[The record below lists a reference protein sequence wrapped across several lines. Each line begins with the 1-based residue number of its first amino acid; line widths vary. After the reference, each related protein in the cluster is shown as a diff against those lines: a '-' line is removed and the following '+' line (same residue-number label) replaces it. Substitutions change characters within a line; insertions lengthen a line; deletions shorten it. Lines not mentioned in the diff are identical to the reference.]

1 MRGASELKPQL
12 DNQDQTQAKSQHLT
26 VLPDE
31 KISFSKSVILG
42 LQHVLAMDVYVV
54 PFLIAMLIGL
64 QADQSSALI
73 QSTFIAAGLATIVQT
88 YFCMKLPMAQG
99 PSYVPL
105 GAIITIYAAS
115 GGGEAGWSSVL
126 GASIIGAVLVIIL
139 GYTGIFNKI
148 VKSFIPP
155 IVGGTIIF
163 VVGLS
168 LLPVAIQDNIYGAAD
183 ASIRQNVLLAL
194 ISGAVLLLFVIL
206 GSLFR
211 TKGSLFRITSVMIA
225 LVVGCI
231 SADFMGI
238 LDFSAVGNT
247 NWFSMPQIPFADFGF
262 SFNISAIITMVI
274 IYIVLL
280 AETTGTWFAISN
292 VIDKPLTDKNINRGV
307 IGEGISCLISSLLGS
322 TPVTGYSTNAGIISI
337 TGVASRR
344 VFLAVGGWF
353 VLFGCSGKLAAL
365 ISAIPSAVIGGVF
378 AIICGIISINGL
390 QVMRNET
397 IGEKEMYTIAIPM
410 ILTLAL
416 VLIPSDF
423 LNSLPTFVQYILG
436 SPILVAS
443 MGAIL
448 LNKLLPGEKRE
459 ISLS

>member
-1 MRGASELKPQL
+1 MYSWVKIQADK
-12 DNQDQTQAKSQHLT
+12 QDQAQMKSQHLT

-64 QADQSSALI
+64 QPNQSSALI

-105 GAIITIYAAS
+105 GAIVSIYATS
-115 GGGEAGWSSVL
+115 GGGELGWSSVL
-126 GASIIGAVLVIIL
+126 GASLIGAILVIIL
-139 GYTGIFNKI
+139 GFTGIFNKI

-163 VVGLS
+163 IVGLS
-168 LLPVAIQDNIYGAAD
+168 LLPVAIRDNIYGATD
-183 ASIRQNVLLAL
+183 ATINQNVLLAI
-194 ISGAVLLLFVIL
+194 ISGAVLIIFVIL

-211 TKGSLFRITSVMIA
+211 NKGSLFRTTSVMIA
-225 LVVGCI
+225 LIVGCLT
-231 SADFMGI
+231 ANLMGV
-238 LDFSAVGNT
+238 LDFTAVGNAK
-247 NWFSMPQIPFADFGF
+247 WFSMPRIPFKDFGF
-262 SFNISAIITMVI
+262 SFDFSAIITMVI
-274 IYIVLL
+274 IYLVLL

-307 IGEGISCLISSLLGS
+307 IGEGISCLIASLLGS

-353 VLFGCSGKLAAL
+353 VIFGCSSKLAAL
-365 ISAIPSAVIGGVF
+365 ISSIPTAVIGGVF
-378 AIICGIISINGL
+378 AIVCGIISINGV
-390 QVMRNET
+390 QVMKNET
-397 IGEKEMYTIAIPM
+397 IGEKEMYIIAIPM

-416 VLIPSDF
+416 VLIPKDF
-423 LNSLPTFVQYILG
+423 LYSLPTFLQYLLG
-436 SPILVAS
+436 SPLLAAS
-443 MGAIL
+443 IAAIL
-448 LNKLLPGEKRE
+448 LNKLLPSVK
-459 ISLS
+459 